1 MLTTGVK
8 IMSKVTLTAEQLK
21 CINHEKGNLIVSAA
35 AGSGKTHV
43 IIERIIRLVKDKR
56 VSVDKILAVT
66 FTRLAAD
73 EMKEKLKKAL
83 IKEFNETG
91 EIYFKEQ
98 LNVVSSADISTIHS
112 FLGNLLRTYF
122 YKINLDPN
130 FEIADERKSKKI
142 MKSALKDLFEELYE
156 TGEEKFLEVLNYYA
170 VNRQDDSFKQTIIDL
185 YNFSNS
191 ESSIESLRV
200 KSLKFHDEAFE
211 VYKSGELNSI
221 IKELKMKVDGY
232 DEEKLEKTKNT
243 VNVLLDLT
251 EKFKE
256 KYTEYKREENAVDFA
271 DLEFLSIELFKNED
285 VLLDIKNKYEYIFVD
300 EYQDVNS
307 VQEEIIQKLSDNNA
321 FMVGDSKQSIYGFR
335 GCNPKYFINKYDD
348 YNNNL
353 GGEAIPLNKNFR
365 SAKNIVKGVNN
376 VFSEIMTEEVGDFNY
391 SANQMVYGEGYGEDD
406 GEAVIKIVEN
416 DIEVKDSQL
425 FKGVYSVV
433 KNSKKINNQGI
444 SAELLALVDTIK
456 KVYKTSYYDVKEGKY
471 KQVEYDDIC
480 ILTRSIKSTGE
491 NIIKALIEYD
501 IPVSSSVKNEVSAYP
516 EIKALHSAV
525 KALTYMQSDV
535 DLASVMLNF
544 GNFDEDELVK
554 IRKIG
559 GFNESFYDS
568 VKKASLKGDEFGEKI
583 KNFITWFNEIRLF
596 CEYMP
601 ASIVLR
607 RVISESNWDLKLM
620 ATSLG
625 KNKMARVERFLS
637 EADFA
642 TKPMTIA
649 EFNEYLEEFI
659 DEISFTEAD
668 GEGTVKLMTAHGSK
682 GLEFPVVIVVGVT
695 NAFSSQ
701 DLRNQLLMDR
711 EYGIAPKCYDSA
723 NMTVMHTPAIAL
735 IKNEYKIKRTVEE
748 IRLFYVQLTRA
759 KYKLYVI
766 VDEEIPD
773 IHDMCEI
780 VKAKSQK
787 AFLAEGDMPIERCVG
802 SILQSFLGKEE
813 DGANYVVGDYE
824 NDVATNKIVENLTY
838 EYPFNI
844 ATTLPLKTSVSKLN
858 ERDKE
863 YYKISEAFGESTS
876 EMGTAYHRFLEL
888 SSFNPDLVEEELQNF
903 LTTSKI
909 TKEESDLL
917 DVNKL
922 KSILTMPIFAFIR
935 GKNCYKE
942 RKFCNFIDAK
952 EIGYDVNEK
961 VLVQGIIDLIVEDDD
976 GLILIDYKLSKIE
989 EDSDIIEKYSKQL
1002 SLYKRALENCMGAK
1016 VKKVYLINILQEK
1029 IIELNGI

>member
-1 MLTTGVK
+1 
-8 IMSKVTLTAEQLK
+8 
-21 CINHEKGNLIVSAA
+21 
-35 AGSGKTHV
+35 
-43 IIERIIRLVKDKR
+43 
-56 VSVDKILAVT
+56 
-66 FTRLAAD
+66 
-73 EMKEKLKKAL
+73 
-83 IKEFNETG
+83 
-91 EIYFKEQ
+91 
-98 LNVVSSADISTIHS
+98 
-112 FLGNLLRTYF
+112 
-122 YKINLDPN
+122 
-130 FEIADERKSKKI
+130 
-142 MKSALKDLFEELYE
+142 
-156 TGEEKFLEVLNYYA
+156 
-170 VNRQDDSFKQTIIDL
+170 
-185 YNFSNS
+185 
-191 ESSIESLRV
+191 
-200 KSLKFHDEAFE
+200 
-211 VYKSGELNSI
+211 
-221 IKELKMKVDGY
+221 MKVDGY
-232 DEEKLEKTKNT
+232 DEEKLEKTKNA

-307 VQEEIIQKLSDNNA
+307 VQEEIVQKLSNNNA

-456 KVYKTSYYDVKEGKY
+456 KVYKTSYFDVKEGKY

-544 GNFDEDELVK
+544 GGFDEDELVK

-649 EFNEYLEEFI
+649 EFNEY
-659 DEISFTEAD
+659 
-668 GEGTVKLMTAHGSK
+668 
-682 GLEFPVVIVVGVT
+682 
-695 NAFSSQ
+695 
-701 DLRNQLLMDR
+701 
-711 EYGIAPKCYDSA
+711 
-723 NMTVMHTPAIAL
+723 
-735 IKNEYKIKRTVEE
+735 
-748 IRLFYVQLTRA
+748 
-759 KYKLYVI
+759 
-766 VDEEIPD
+766 
-773 IHDMCEI
+773 
-780 VKAKSQK
+780 
-787 AFLAEGDMPIERCVG
+787 
-802 SILQSFLGKEE
+802 
-813 DGANYVVGDYE
+813 
-824 NDVATNKIVENLTY
+824 
-838 EYPFNI
+838 
-844 ATTLPLKTSVSKLN
+844 
-858 ERDKE
+858 
-863 YYKISEAFGESTS
+863 
-876 EMGTAYHRFLEL
+876 
-888 SSFNPDLVEEELQNF
+888 
-903 LTTSKI
+903 
-909 TKEESDLL
+909 
-917 DVNKL
+917 
-922 KSILTMPIFAFIR
+922 
-935 GKNCYKE
+935 
-942 RKFCNFIDAK
+942 
-952 EIGYDVNEK
+952 
-961 VLVQGIIDLIVEDDD
+961 
-976 GLILIDYKLSKIE
+976 
-989 EDSDIIEKYSKQL
+989 
-1002 SLYKRALENCMGAK
+1002 
-1016 VKKVYLINILQEK
+1016 
-1029 IIELNGI
+1029 